1 MFNEELFAGK
11 PYEALRRH
19 LAQILGAAVQAVEP
33 AAAVKSCV
41 SRRAD
46 VLRIGR
52 RSYDLRAL
60 RRIFVVGGGKASAPM
75 AAALEAILGGRI
87 TAGIVNVKYGHT
99 VSLHRIQLVE
109 AGHPLPDATGQ
120 RGAEAML
127 ELVRTATDD
136 DLVICVI
143 SGGGSAL
150 LPAPAN
156 AITLEDKVQ
165 VTDLLLR
172 SGATIQEVNTVRKHL
187 SRIKGGQLA
196 QLAAPAHV
204 AVLVLSDV
212 VGNPLDVIASGPAV
226 GDPTTFVDAL
236 TIVERYGLEQ
246 RMPVAALRYLRQG
259 AAGEVPETPKLDD
272 AVFAR
277 VHTITVGSNE
287 LAAAAAAAKAKA
299 LGFAPLTLTTYL
311 EGEAREAARVI
322 ASVIYSVQAAGTPAG
337 PPACLIAG
345 GETTVTVRGQGK
357 GGRCQEFALAAAMA
371 MTGWSDVVMA
381 AFGTDGTDGPTD
393 AAGAMA
399 DGTTISRALSL
410 GLSPR
415 RALETNDA
423 YPFFSALG
431 DLIVTGPTNTNVN
444 DLYVALVAKP
454 DDRRSSMGEH
464 RKGRASGSKLRKDD
478 GRSWIGRDHRH
489 R

>member
-1 MFNEELFAGK
+1 MFNEELFTGK
-11 PYEALRRH
+11 PNETLRRH

-33 AAAVKSCV
+33 AAAVKRFV
-41 SRRAD
+41 SRRGD
-46 VLRIGR
+46 VFRVGD

-60 RRIFVVGGGKASAPM
+60 RRIFVVGGGKGSAPM
-75 AAALEAILGGRI
+75 AAALEAILGQRI
-87 TAGIVNVKYGHT
+87 ASGIVNVKYGHT
-99 VSLHRIQLVE
+99 VPLERIQLVE
-109 AGHPLPDATGQ
+109 ASHPLPDVAGQ

-127 ELVRTATDD
+127 ALVRTAREG

-150 LPAPAN
+150 LPAPAGEMN
-156 AITLEDKVQ
+156 LGDKVQ

-187 SRIKGGQLA
+187 SRIKGGRLA

-204 AVLVLSDV
+204 AVLILSDV
-212 VGNPLDVIASGPAV
+212 VGNPLDAIASGPAV
-226 GDPTTFVDAL
+226 SDPTTFADAL
-236 TIVERYGLEQ
+236 AIVERYGLEQ
-246 RMPVAALRYLRQG
+246 RMPQAALRYLRRG
-259 AAGEVPETPKLDD
+259 AAGEIPETPKPGDP
-272 AVFAR
+272 AFAR
-277 VHTITVGSNE
+277 VQTVIVGSND
-287 LAAAAAAAKAKA
+287 LAATAAAGKAQK
-299 LGFAPLTLTTYL
+299 LGFVPLTLTTFL

-322 ASVIYSVQAAGTPAG
+322 ASIVHSIQVAGTPAA

-371 MTGWSDVVMA
+371 MAEWSDAVMA

-444 DLYVALVAKP
+444 DLYVALIARP
-454 DDRRSSMGEH
+454 DDRRSSMVD
-464 RKGRASGSKLRKDD
+464 RRRRRRA
-478 GRSWIGRDHRH
+478 
-489 R
+489 